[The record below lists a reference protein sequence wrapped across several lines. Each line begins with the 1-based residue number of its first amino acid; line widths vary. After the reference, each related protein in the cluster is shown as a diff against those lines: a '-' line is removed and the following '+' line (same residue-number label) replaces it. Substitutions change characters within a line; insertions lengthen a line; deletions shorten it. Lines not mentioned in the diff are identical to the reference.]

1 VLIGYMNGI
10 ALLMIVRQLGNLTGG
25 PVEGGSVTHQL
36 PSVVTHLHLAHPPT
50 LAVGSAI
57 LAMLFV
63 IAWRFSALSGSVD
76 RDDPG
81 CGCVAFVRSGKQRD
95 QTVWDALFGCVRAAR
110 VQAETAHRRPFTRE
124 RMTVLCRESND

>member
-1 VLIGYMNGI
+1 MNGI

-25 PVEGGSVTHQL
+25 PVEGGESVTHQL
-36 PSVVTHLHLAHPPT
+36 PSVVTHLHLVHPPT

-81 CGCVAFVRSGKQRD
+81 CGCVAFVDLASNGTRPYGTLCSDAFGLHAYRLRPP
-95 QTVWDALFGCVRAAR
+95 TVDPS
-110 VQAETAHRRPFTRE
+110 HE
-124 RMTVLCRESND
+124 RG